1 MNALHI
7 IESALKQQNI
17 IKVIM
22 LPGLFLMI
30 VGVYLLVYQTGGI
43 KFVYSHSMYIPI
55 VLAGFIFGVRGG
67 VVVAIVGGI
76 TLGPFMPIDT
86 STGEMQ
92 KTVNWIYR
100 TGFFSL
106 IGLLSGIA
114 SDTVKTYLKNLNWH
128 ARHDKEASLLNRKAL
143 IEDLP
148 SLISKNRPP
157 NINLLL
163 VASLNNTRQLKMAY
177 GYQVIDQVVGQI
189 HARFSQRLYELTPFN
204 YVYRADAGSIGA
216 LITDISNSKK
226 HILLKHLANTAKLPF
241 SFNGIPIHVDF
252 RMGFIPFE
260 TLSSEPQVFLEQ
272 AESAMNY
279 AHESKRDF
287 IGFTNELN
295 NSSKENMVI
304 LGELV
309 NALEEGQ
316 LSLHYQPKI
325 DVTTSSVCGVEA
337 LMRWSHPERGN
348 IPPGVFIP
356 CAEQSTLIYPLT
368 YFAIEEAIKQLTLWE
383 KLNILIPIA
392 VNISPLNI
400 TQEGFA
406 EKVLNLL
413 EKYGQ
418 DGHNLELEMTEG
430 AFMLDIGLCTQELN
444 ILAEAGVVISV
455 DDFGTGYSSLQYLHI
470 LPITK
475 IKIDQS
481 FVRNLP
487 DDPSSIHIVD
497 ASLTLAHKMEMSVV
511 AEGVETK
518 EIYDYLKLNKC
529 NFIQGYYISRPLAIS
544 DFDVWHANFKESNT
558 LNLQANV

>member
-17 IKVIM
+17 LKIIM
-22 LPGLFLMI
+22 LPGLSLMI
-30 VGVYLLVYQTGGI
+30 MGVYLLVYHTGGI

-55 VLAGFIFGVRGG
+55 VLAGFIFGIRGG
-67 VVVAIVGGI
+67 VTIAIIAGV

-86 STGEMQ
+86 QTGEMQ
-92 KTVNWIYR
+92 KTVNWLYR
-100 TGFFSL
+100 TVFFTL
-106 IGLLSGIA
+106 IGLLAGIA
-114 SDTVKTYLKNLNWH
+114 SDTVKTYLKNLHWH
-128 ARHDKEASLLNRKAL
+128 ARHDEETSLLNRKAL

-148 SLISKNRPP
+148 SLIHKNRPP

-177 GYQVIDQVVGQI
+177 GYQVIDQVVEQI
-189 HARFSQRLYELTPFN
+189 HARFSQRLRELTPFN

-216 LITDISNSKK
+216 LITDISHSKK

-252 RMGFIPFE
+252 RMGFTPFE
-260 TLSSEPQVFLEQ
+260 TLSCEPQVFLEQ

-287 IGFTNELN
+287 IGFTDELN

-309 NALEEGQ
+309 NALEKGQ

-325 DVTTSSVCGVEA
+325 DVTTHSVCGVEA

-368 YFAIEEAIKQLTLWE
+368 YFAIEEAIKQLALWE

-406 EKVLNLL
+406 ENVLKLL

-418 DGHNLELEMTEG
+418 EGHNLELEMTEG
-430 AFMLDIGLCTQELN
+430 ALMLDIGLCTKELN

-470 LPITK
+470 LPISK

-487 DDPSSIHIVD
+487 DDQSSIHIVE
-497 ASLTLAHKMEMSVV
+497 ASVSLAHKLEMSVV

-529 NFIQGYYISRPLAIS
+529 NFIQGYYISRPLAIT
-544 DFDVWHANFKESNT
+544 DFDDWHADFKIGNN
-558 LNLQANV
+558 LNLQAYG

>member
-1 MNALHI
+1 MNALQI
-7 IESALKQQNI
+7 IESALNKQKI

-22 LPGLFLMI
+22 LPGLFVMI
-30 VGVYLLVYQTGGI
+30 MGVYLLVYYTGGI

-55 VLAGFIFGVRGG
+55 VLAGFIFGIRGG
-67 VVVAIVGGI
+67 IAVAIIAGI

-86 STGEMQ
+86 QTGEMQ

-100 TGFFSL
+100 TGFFTL
-106 IGLLSGIA
+106 IGLLAGIA
-114 SDTVKTYLKNLNWH
+114 SDTAKAYLRNLHWH
-128 ARHDKEASLLNRKAL
+128 ARHDKRTSLLNRKAL

-148 SLISKNRPP
+148 SLVNKNRPP

-177 GYQVIDQVVGQI
+177 GYEVIDQVVEQI

-216 LITDISNSKK
+216 LITDISHSKK
-226 HILLKHLANTAKLPF
+226 HALLKHLANTAKLPF

-260 TLSSEPQVFLEQ
+260 ALSSEPHVFLEQ

-287 IGFTNELN
+287 ICFTDELN

-309 NALEEGQ
+309 NALEKGQ

-325 DVTTSSVCGVEA
+325 DVASNTVCGVEA
-337 LMRWSHPERGN
+337 LMRWAHPERGN

-356 CAEQSTLIYPLT
+356 CAEHSTLIYPLT
-368 YFAIEEAIKQLTLWE
+368 YFAIEEAIKQLALWE
-383 KLNILIPIA
+383 KQNILIPIA

-406 EKVLNLL
+406 EKVLKLL
-413 EKYGQ
+413 EQYGQ
-418 DGHNLELEMTEG
+418 NGHHLELEMTEG
-430 AFMLDIGLCTQELN
+430 AFMLDIGLCTKELN
-444 ILAEAGVVISV
+444 ILADAGVVISV
-455 DDFGTGYSSLQYLHI
+455 DDFGTGYSSLQYLHK
-470 LPITK
+470 LPISK

-481 FVRNLP
+481 FIRNLP
-487 DDPSSIHIVD
+487 DDKSSIHIVE
-497 ASLTLAHKMEMSVV
+497 ASVGLAHKLDMSVV

-529 NFIQGYYISRPLAIS
+529 NFIQGYYISRPLAIT
-544 DFDVWHANFKESNT
+544 DFDDWHAAFKVNNNHILE
-558 LNLQANV
+558 AHG

>member
-1 MNALHI
+1 MNALQI
-7 IESALKQQNI
+7 IEYALKKQNI

-30 VGVYLLVYQTGGI
+30 VGVYLLVYYTGGI

-55 VLAGFIFGVRGG
+55 VLAGFIFGIRGG
-67 VVVAIVGGI
+67 VAVAIIAGI

-86 STGEMQ
+86 LTGEMQ

-100 TGFFSL
+100 MGFFTL
-106 IGLLSGIA
+106 IGLLAGIA
-114 SDTVKTYLKNLNWH
+114 SDTVKTYLKNLHWQT
-128 ARHDKEASLLNRKAL
+128 RHDKETSLLNRKAL

-148 SLISKNRPP
+148 SLINKNRPP

-163 VASLNNTRQLKMAY
+163 VASVNNTRQLKMAY
-177 GYQVIDQVVGQI
+177 GYEVIDKVVEQI
-189 HARFSQRLYELTPFN
+189 HGRFSQRLYELTHFN

-216 LITDISNSKK
+216 LITDIPHRKT
-226 HILLKHLANTAKLPF
+226 HTLLKQLANTAKLPF
-241 SFNGIPIHVDF
+241 VFNGIPIHVDF

-260 TLSSEPQVFLEQ
+260 TLSSEPNVFLEQ
-272 AESAMNY
+272 AESAMNH
-279 AHESKRDF
+279 AHECKRDF
-287 IGFTNELN
+287 ICFTDELN
-295 NSSKENMVI
+295 HSSKENMVI

-309 NALEEGQ
+309 NALEKGQ

-325 DVTTSSVCGVEA
+325 DVSSSAVCGVEA

-356 CAEQSTLIYPLT
+356 CAEHSTLIYLLT
-368 YFAIEEAIKQLTLWE
+368 YFAIEEAIKQLALWE
-383 KLNILIPIA
+383 KQNILIPIA

-418 DGHNLELEMTEG
+418 DAHNLELEMTEG
-430 AFMLDIGLCTQELN
+430 AFMLDIGLCTKELN

-470 LPITK
+470 LPISK

-487 DDPSSIHIVD
+487 DDKSSIHIVE
-497 ASLTLAHKMEMSVV
+497 ASVGLAHKLNMSVV

-518 EIYDYLKLNKC
+518 EVYDYLKLNKC

-544 DFDVWHANFKESNT
+544 DFDGWHANFKVSSNH
-558 LNLQANV
+558 LREAHG